1 MSSFD
6 NRLRAHRRDK
16 AGRRRGRKRKRG
28 TAGAEVP
35 LRARPTTPEGQMAA
49 PSLRVVSSSA
59 GEAGSEPTPSSEEQ
73 VLAYSAPY
81 SGSRFEVYQSRLTK
95 ADRAWQRQF
104 TFTKDWHTRHVAY
117 WSHHLKPFVNK
128 PCNYLEIGCFE
139 GLSTVW
145 MLSYVLTNPLS
156 QLTVCDILGCRVKT
170 TWQKLRVPLKHGGDS
185 M

>member
-1 MSSFD
+1 M
-6 NRLRAHRRDK
+6 
-16 AGRRRGRKRKRG
+16 
-28 TAGAEVP
+28 
-35 LRARPTTPEGQMAA
+35 
-49 PSLRVVSSSA
+49 SSSA
-59 GEAGSEPTPSSEEQ
+59 GEAGRTDALEEQ

-156 QLTVCDILGCRVKT
+156 QLTVCDTFCGVQGQDDVAET
-170 TWQKLRVPLKHGGDS
+170 THVTSQTRRRFDDNIARCPGTAKHIRLFATMSCTMFASTVAG
-185 M
+185 